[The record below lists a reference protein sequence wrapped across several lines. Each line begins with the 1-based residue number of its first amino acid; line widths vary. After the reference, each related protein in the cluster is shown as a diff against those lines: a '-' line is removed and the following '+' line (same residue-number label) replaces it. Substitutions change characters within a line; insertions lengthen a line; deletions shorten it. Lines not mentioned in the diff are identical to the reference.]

1 MTDQP
6 VDSETGSITAAN
18 TSGTNSSQNRVP
30 IIDLIQ
36 MPLPSSDIVYLLL
49 ESYISNIHWYQLVI
63 HQPSFMA
70 EFDEMVE
77 SNSIES
83 HRLSFLML
91 SLVILAMG
99 CTFVNPEITLDN
111 HPGLDLRGLQK
122 RMICT
127 VEANFLK
134 MFDVLTIE
142 CAQAGSLLSTYWGFH
157 DNSPLRSEII
167 LGGALKAAITLQLND
182 ESAWGDIDSTQKE
195 IRRRCWRS
203 FCISETSQWNLSIPR
218 NLDDTQVR
226 YPTFHSTELLE
237 DGSRQD
243 VTLITYQRHKHSLYE
258 LMSEIIDMFYHQKS
272 KSVPEIIQQAKLIQE
287 RLGNWKSELPPELKL
302 ISFKNDP
309 PGTDIPE
316 MLRVFRVQS
325 LALQILY
332 YNAQIIL
339 YRPFLTP
346 RKKSSAHRFRSP
358 GIPSV
363 IGDTIVEN
371 HDLAFYQICRTQC
384 WTAAMETP
392 LDVLESLESDGN
404 SRMSRQTLT
413 LVDHNELASS
423 SIPVGQDP
431 IGTEPLVLDSEMC
444 LHMEDLPGQSLDSF
458 EDAVT
463 TLQSAIDLGRMIHE
477 ERYGMQRL
485 NKRIAKALS
494 PGMTQS
500 AYSTHR
506 HPEVSR
512 SF

>member
-1 MTDQP
+1 
-6 VDSETGSITAAN
+6 
-18 TSGTNSSQNRVP
+18 
-30 IIDLIQ
+30 
-36 MPLPSSDIVYLLL
+36 
-49 ESYISNIHWYQLVI
+49 
-63 HQPSFMA
+63 
-70 EFDEMVE
+70 
-77 SNSIES
+77 
-83 HRLSFLML
+83 
-91 SLVILAMG
+91 
-99 CTFVNPEITLDN
+99 
-111 HPGLDLRGLQK
+111 
-122 RMICT
+122 
-127 VEANFLK
+127 
-134 MFDVLTIE
+134 
-142 CAQAGSLLSTYWGFH
+142 
-157 DNSPLRSEII
+157 
-167 LGGALKAAITLQLND
+167 
-182 ESAWGDIDSTQKE
+182 
-195 IRRRCWRS
+195 
-203 FCISETSQWNLSIPR
+203 
-218 NLDDTQVR
+218 
-226 YPTFHSTELLE
+226 
-237 DGSRQD
+237 
-243 VTLITYQRHKHSLYE
+243 
-258 LMSEIIDMFYHQKS
+258 MSEIIDMFYHQKS

-309 PGTDIPE
+309 PGSDIPE

-384 WTAAMETP
+384 WTAAMETVRLIEYRDILKWSGRTPVAPFIGMHSFTAGSVLCLFAIACPLTATAQESKKGLGTLIQMLRVLDSPAILCKQSAKFTRDLLHLVLSEEMKVLTSENLSILGDARRYGASNSSTDRTQP

-444 LHMEDLPGQSLDSF
+444 LHMEDLPRQSIDSF

-463 TLQSAIDLGRMIHE
+463 TLQSGEFSCGFLYLVPI
-477 ERYGMQRL
+477 
-485 NKRIAKALS
+485 
-494 PGMTQS
+494 
-500 AYSTHR
+500 
-506 HPEVSR
+506 
-512 SF
+512 